1 MKINTFETY
10 IKEPH
15 SLTIE
20 QMQNIHR
27 ELLAKIEKD
36 SEAIELYEELI
47 TVATRY
53 ASIRAGWQQL
63 SIEEKKDRD
72 SSRTSCHNS
81 VITHFNMLARY
92 LKMQGKQA
100 KWRDELGYEEDDKYF
115 RKTIGDFGCYLVF
128 VNSLCAR

>member
-27 ELLAKIEKD
+27 ELLAEIEKD

-100 KWRDELGYEEDDKYF
+100 KWRDELGYQ
-115 RKTIGDFGCYLVF
+115 RKRIGDFACYVSLIYGVF
-128 VNSLCAR
+128 AR